1 MLDEV
6 AEWVKVF
13 DEVNVATALHRLAKL
28 QPPGTAGPQSPV
40 LRSASFQLLVD
51 ACQRL
56 VPRFEAQAVS
66 NTLWGAPSLLL
77 FVWTTGGSETPVHT
91 VFIYLPR
98 MRCWKP
104 GLCGCMCCQVAVSM
118 FVLAAYAL
126 LWLCLSGCAGLCAQ
140 KLRNADHVFLRESDC
155 RQ

>member
-1 MLDEV
+1 MLQVLEEV

-40 LRSASFQLLVD
+40 LRSAAFQLLVE

-66 NTLWGAPSLLL
+66 NTMWGECCLGCTALSSAAARCRRAVLNVCYQSFARCGGRSCGELWQSHRFLHC
-77 FVWTTGGSETPVHT
+77 SCTP
-91 VFIYLPR
+91 
-98 MRCWKP
+98 
-104 GLCGCMCCQVAVSM
+104 AVRLHIVEG
-118 FVLAAYAL
+118 FAA
-126 LWLCLSGCAGLCAQ
+126 C
-140 KLRNADHVFLRESDC
+140 V
-155 RQ
+155 